1 MKPIYNPNKH
11 YKYTEVFTAHLPMY
25 VQHYTDL
32 YLPDEEIK
40 EREESNMTSSR
51 ELAEK
56 IVCEYF
62 RSGIHLKTPV
72 ERIESLLD
80 EAMEENLK
88 HEIRE
93 RLGLLETIKINE
105 AIERAAKVAE
115 DCEAKTSSDDC
126 HFEIAGRIRRLK
138 KGRIQ

>member
-32 YLPDEEIK
+32 YLPD
-40 EREESNMTSSR
+40 
-51 ELAEK
+51 
-56 IVCEYF
+56 EYF